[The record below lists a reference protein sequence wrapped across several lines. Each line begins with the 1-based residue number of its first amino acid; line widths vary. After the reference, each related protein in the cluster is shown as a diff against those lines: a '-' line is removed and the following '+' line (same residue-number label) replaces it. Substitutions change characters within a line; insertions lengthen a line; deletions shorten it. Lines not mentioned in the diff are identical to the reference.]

1 MGPLEFGHWSL
12 RVLKRL
18 TQGTCWSRPAVGRWS
33 RPAVGRTPAPAN
45 LRVLRCLL
53 ARRNFHIPHRALSQ
67 AYPNLATSPC
77 SSSRGGLP
85 AKMGPLAAIVTPKW
99 ISSRRLCHKE
109 MASQKVGCNP
119 PQIPTTGPLR
129 EPRICTSRCHLQLR
143 PGRNAHTPP
152 PARNQSDKAQSR
164 YGFIFLLMEPC
175 SEGVPLKED
184 LGENIFLRVLT
195 LEANPYLRGS
205 WRADTLTVLV
215 RHTTP

>member
-1 MGPLEFGHWSL
+1 MTWRCGALGVWPLEFASSQATDTRDMLVQTGSWSL
-12 RVLKRL
+12 VQTGSWSHASTCKL
-18 TQGTCWSRPAVGRWS
+18 TRAS
-33 RPAVGRTPAPAN
+33 
-45 LRVLRCLL
+45 LL
-53 ARRNFHIPHRALSQ
+53 ACKTELPHSTQ
-67 AYPNLATSPC
+67 TSPC
-77 SSSRGGLP
+77 SSSRVGLP
-85 AKMGPLAAIVTPKW
+85 AETGPLAAIVTPKW

-175 SEGVPLKED
+175 SEGGPLKED